1 MTDKIH
7 DSLELSVQ
15 TDAITQAMDWVDGLA
30 ERDGWPPKLRFGFSL
45 SLDEA
50 LTNIVSYAFTDG
62 HAAQPRLRLEYER
75 APDRLSVRVIDNG
88 KAFDPT
94 QLAAPTLALS
104 LDDADIGGHGV
115 SLMRH
120 YLDDLRYERSGDE
133 NRLTLAVNL
142 T

>member
-15 TDAITQAMDWVDGLA
+15 SDAITQAMDWVDGLA
-30 ERDGWPPKLRFGFSL
+30 ERDAWPPKLRFGFSL

-50 LTNIVSYAFTDG
+50 LTNIVSYAFADG
-62 HAAQPRLRLEYER
+62 YAAQPRLRLEYTREGK
-75 APDRLSVRVIDNG
+75 RLSVCVIDNG

-94 QLAAPTLALS
+94 QLAAPTMALS

-120 YLDDLRYERSGDE
+120 YLDELVYARSGDE
-133 NRLTLAVNL
+133 NQLTLVVNL
-142 T
+142 A

>member
-15 TDAITQAMDWVDGLA
+15 TDAIAQAMDWVDGVA
-30 ERDGWPPKLRFGFSL
+30 EREDWPPKLRFGFSL

-50 LTNIVSYAFTDG
+50 LTNIVSYAFADG
-62 HAAQPRLRLEYER
+62 YSAQPRLRLEYTR
-75 APDRLSVRVIDNG
+75 DGDRLSVCVIDNG

-104 LDDADIGGHGV
+104 LDDAEIGGHGV

-120 YLDDLRYERSGDE
+120 YLDDLVYERRGDE
-133 NRLTLAVNL
+133 NRLTLFVSL

>member
-7 DSLELSVQ
+7 ESLELSVQ

-50 LTNIVSYAFTDG
+50 LTNIVSYAFADG
-62 HAAQPRLRLEYER
+62 YAAQPRLRLEYTHEGNR
-75 APDRLSVRVIDNG
+75 ISVCVIDNG

-94 QLAAPTLALS
+94 ALAAPAMALS
-104 LDDADIGGHGV
+104 LDDIDIGGHGV

-120 YLDDLRYERSGDE
+120 YLDELHYARQDDE
-133 NRLTLAVNL
+133 NQLTLVVSLA
-142 T
+142 